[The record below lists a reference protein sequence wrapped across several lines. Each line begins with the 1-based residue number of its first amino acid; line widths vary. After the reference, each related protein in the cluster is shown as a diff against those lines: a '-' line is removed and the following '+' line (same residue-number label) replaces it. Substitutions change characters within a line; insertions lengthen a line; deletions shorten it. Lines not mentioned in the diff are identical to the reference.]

1 MSRSKFPLSRRGRAA
16 VALAALV
23 ASALALTSGSPAAER
38 DGAGKT
44 ETLAD
49 IFTRKLAY
57 TRNHPFFKELH
68 TPHLKPFPPRP
79 WRTAAGE
86 FLIDESWAVRT
97 EGRLEDPGPFAVE
110 ELVSFFQDAAGIALR
125 TGAGGHA
132 VVLRVSGTAADR
144 RDAESFTLKT
154 AREEIAIEAKSWRG
168 VLYGVYHL
176 EQLLLDRGAPA
187 LTPGEV
193 ARRPLYDVRMFGEVY
208 GTFTISGLRIERP
221 VSRDT
226 FSALSRFGANATFTF
241 VGLGDYLDGRVFPE
255 LANPDREKNLAEL
268 ARLAATARSAGLAL
282 YLDAYNPKLPSGHP
296 VFAAHPNARGARQHG
311 GDIRC
316 LCPSDPET
324 LAFIADAWADV
335 FRRVPALG
343 GMVAIIGGEGFYH
356 CYMRTGPEGPDCPR
370 CRARSPEDVVAG
382 LTNAV
387 FRAIR
392 KARPDAELLAWPYSA
407 FVWSGDPHQLGLIA
421 KLDPGIQIVPEID
434 KDHLYPKDGYVKN
447 IWDYSIDFIGPSDR
461 YLAMTEAARRRGLAV
476 CCKTETAVSLE
487 FNGVPYIPCLDR
499 WGKRLDAIAATKPD
513 SIYYAYDVTGFTRSR
528 PEELAGRLSWTPSG
542 SAAEEIRK
550 MAVRDFGPAAADRAV
565 TAWRFFSEAVGHMSH
580 LTHGYYTGPSFI
592 GPGQPLPLEERNLP
606 TELFG
611 KLFYLAEND
620 ASGGTSSASLSRP
633 VYAPDIKVSPA
644 EAADADRATALWE
657 RGVEELR
664 LAEREVPAWRAKE
677 YARERDLAEYFLTML
692 RAIGHGNRF
701 FGLRREYSGLAKDQA
716 ATDTARARAIG
727 LLDAMREIVAADL
740 ENARASL
747 PFIRRLPGLDFA
759 VRLDLDYR
767 PLDEIVAAKIRFT
780 EAEVLGVQF
789 PAARARLTSR
799 SRP

>member
-1 MSRSKFPLSRRGRAA
+1 L
-16 VALAALV
+16 
-23 ASALALTSGSPAAER
+23 
-38 DGAGKT
+38 
-44 ETLAD
+44 
-49 IFTRKLAY
+49 
-57 TRNHPFFKELH
+57 
-68 TPHLKPFPPRP
+68 
-79 WRTAAGE
+79 
-86 FLIDESWAVRT
+86 
-97 EGRLEDPGPFAVE
+97 
-110 ELVSFFQDAAGIALR
+110 
-125 TGAGGHA
+125 
-132 VVLRVSGTAADR
+132 
-144 RDAESFTLKT
+144 
-154 AREEIAIEAKSWRG
+154 
-168 VLYGVYHL
+168 
-176 EQLLLDRGAPA
+176 
-187 LTPGEV
+187 
-193 ARRPLYDVRMFGEVY
+193 
-208 GTFTISGLRIERP
+208 
-221 VSRDT
+221 
-226 FSALSRFGANATFTF
+226 
-241 VGLGDYLDGRVFPE
+241 
-255 LANPDREKNLAEL
+255 
-268 ARLAATARSAGLAL
+268 
-282 YLDAYNPKLPSGHP
+282 
-296 VFAAHPNARGARQHG
+296 FAAHPHARGARQHG
-311 GDIRC
+311 GDIRS

-356 CYMRTGPEGPDCPR
+356 CYMRAGPEGPDCPR

-392 KARPDAELLAWPYSA
+392 KVRSDAELLAWPYSA
-407 FVWSGDPHQLGLIA
+407 FVWSRDPHQLGLIA

-434 KDHLYPKDGYVKN
+434 KDHLYAKDGYVKN

-528 PEELAGRLSWTPSG
+528 PEELAGRMSWAPSG

-550 MAVRDFGPAAADRAV
+550 MAVRDFGPAAADRVVA
-565 TAWRFFSEAVGHMSH
+565 AWGLFSEAVGHMSH
-580 LTHGYYTGPSFI
+580 LAHGYYTGPSFI

-606 TELFG
+606 PELFG
-611 KLFYLAEND
+611 RLFYLAEND

-633 VYAPDIKVSPA
+633 VYTPEIKVSPA

-657 RGVEELR
+657 KGVEALR
-664 LAEREVPAWRAKE
+664 LAEREVPAWRATE

-701 FGLRREYSGLAKDQA
+701 FGLRKEYSELAKNPA
-716 ATDTARARAIG
+716 ATEEVRARALE
-727 LLDAMREIVAADL
+727 LLDAMRAIVEADL
-740 ENARASL
+740 GNARTSL
-747 PFIRRLPGLDFA
+747 PFIRRQPGLDFA

-767 PLDEIVAAKIRFT
+767 PLAEIVEAKIRFT
-780 EAEVLGVQF
+780 ETEILGAQI
-789 PAARARLTSR
+789 PAARVRFTSR